1 MKIPIQ
7 KAVVLGAGTMGARI
21 AAHFANAGLPCIL
34 LDIVPPDLKPDAPP
48 SERNRFARNGLE
60 VAKKSRPAAFFSAAL
75 AEKISIGNFEDDLA
89 RCAEADWIIEVVAEN
104 LEIKRKLLSSVAQFR
119 KPGAIVTTNTS
130 GLPVHL
136 IAEGLPEEFQQ
147 HWAGTHFFNPPRYLK
162 LVEIIPGPK
171 TSAAV
176 LETLGD
182 FCDRRL
188 GKGVVVAKDTPNFI
202 ANRIG
207 TFSMLNALRL
217 MGELGMTVEEV
228 DACTGP
234 AVGWPK
240 SATFRTADIVGL
252 DVLVHVVRNIYETA
266 PNDESRE
273 RYKVPVLVEEM
284 AKRGWLGDKTG
295 QGFYKKVKG
304 EGEKEILTL
313 DVQSMDYRP
322 RQKAKF
328 GSLESGKA
336 IDDTRQRLRGLMG
349 PILEGQKGDQAQ
361 QFLWGALSETCLYA
375 ARRVPEI
382 SDNIVD
388 VDRAMR
394 WGFGW
399 ELGPFEIVDALGLSA
414 FAAQVQKEGRP
425 LPALIEKVQAT
436 GRQSFYESGNGAT
449 TVFDLG
455 ASGTKKV
462 EEAAGILI
470 LKALK
475 DANREVERNSGASL
489 VDLGDGVV
497 CCEFHA
503 KMNAI
508 GADLIAMIH
517 KGLKRLETDFDAMV
531 IANQAVNFSVGA
543 NLMLVLVG
551 AQEQEWDELHMAVKQ
566 FQNINLAIKYAK
578 KPVVAA
584 PQGMA
589 LGGGCEVSLHA
600 ARIHSAAE
608 AYVGLVETGVG
619 LIPGGGGTK
628 EMLIRANENAAGGE
642 DLDLFHAL
650 KPIFENVAMA
660 KVGTSAEECREL
672 GYFRRED
679 RYSMNTQRLVADAK
693 ETALGL
699 ARSGWKPLA
708 ASWQEGAQT
717 TQVKVLGEQFLAG
730 AKLAIHMLLRGGYA
744 SEYDA
749 AVARKL
755 ANILAGGP
763 LSSPQLVSE
772 QYVLDLEREA
782 FVSLCG
788 EKKTQERIAHTLKT
802 GKPLRN

>member
-1 MKIPIQ
+1 MKRRIE
-7 KAVVLGAGTMGARI
+7 KAVVLGAGTMGSRI

-34 LDIVPPDLKPDAPP
+34 LDIVPPKLPAGAPAA
-48 SERNRFARNGLE
+48 ERNKIVRAGLE
-60 VAKKSRPAAFFSAAL
+60 AAKKSKPAAFFTASL
-75 AEKISIGNFEDDLA
+75 AEKIAIGNFEDDLA

-104 LEIKRKLLSSVAQFR
+104 LEIKRNLLARVAQFR

-136 IAEGLPEEFQQ
+136 IAERMSEEFQQ

-162 LVEIIPGPK
+162 LVEVIPGPK
-171 TSAAV
+171 TSNDV
-176 LETLGD
+176 VETLSD
-182 FCDRRL
+182 FCDKRL
-188 GKGVVVAKDTPNFI
+188 GKGVVIAKDTPNFI

-217 MGELGMTVEEV
+217 MGTLGMTVEEV

-252 DVLVHVVRNIYETA
+252 DVLVHVVKNIYETA

-273 RYKVPVLVEEM
+273 MYKVPALVEEM
-284 AKRGWLGDKTG
+284 VKRGWLGDKTG

-313 DVQSMDYRP
+313 DANTMEYRP
-322 RQKAKF
+322 RQKARF
-328 GSLESGKA
+328 ASLEMGKA
-336 IDDTRQRLRGLMG
+336 IEDTRERLRALIG
-349 PILEGQKGDQAQ
+349 PVLEGQKGDKAQ
-361 QFLWGALSETCLYA
+361 QFLWGGLSETCLYA

-382 SDNIVD
+382 SDYIED

-399 ELGPFEIVDALGLSA
+399 ELGPFEMMDAIGVKA
-414 FAAQVQKEGRP
+414 FATQVQKEGRT
-425 LPALIEKVQAT
+425 LPPVIERVLASSRK
-436 GRQSFYESGNGAT
+436 GFYESEKGTT

-455 ASGTKKV
+455 SGAAKKV
-462 EEAAGILI
+462 EEPKGVII
-470 LKALK
+470 LKSLK
-475 DANREVERNSGASL
+475 EAGREVERNSGASL
-489 VDLGDGVV
+489 IDLGDGVACV
-497 CCEFHA
+497 EFHA

-566 FQNINLAIKYAK
+566 FQNINLAIKYAP
-578 KPVVAA
+578 KPVVVA

-589 LGGGCEVSLHA
+589 LGGGCEVSLHGA
-600 ARIHSAAE
+600 KIQAAAE
-608 AYVGLVETGVG
+608 AYLGLVEAGVG
-619 LIPGGGGTK
+619 LIPGGGGSK
-628 EMLIRANENAAGGE
+628 EMLIRANEHAAGGE

-650 KPIFENVAMA
+650 KPVFECLAMA

-672 GYFRRED
+672 GYLRRED
-679 RYSMNTQRLVADAK
+679 GVSMNRDRLVADAK
-693 ETALGL
+693 EAALALVRG
-699 ARSGWKPLA
+699 GYKPLA

-717 TQVKVLGEQFLAG
+717 TQIKVLGEQFLAA
-730 AKLAIHMLLRGGYA
+730 AKLAIHMMLRGGYA

-749 AVARKL
+749 HVGRKL

-763 LSSPQLVSE
+763 LTAPQMVSE